1 MKSTAVLQVD
11 FMLNECLKVMV
22 SIGQNFLLWLC
33 WILETLRKVSV
44 KLKMLVMVMFDR
56 RRYKNLRWSVFHSQ
70 SYFWN
75 TYASF
80 LQYCCP
86 WSRRS
91 RHCICSLWLLVNEE
105 FYCSVSHALDQLI
118 VYLAFLRH
126 SRAEPAGRIC
136 LRPCIWR
143 IWFFHTMG
151 PWWKAS
157 SLTS

>member
-22 SIGQNFLLWLC
+22 SFGQNFLLRLC

-44 KLKMLVMVMFDR
+44 KSKMLVMVMFDR
-56 RRYKNLRWSVFHSQ
+56 RLGRYKTLRWSVFHSQ

-91 RHCICSLWLLVNEE
+91 RHCFCFAVTSCQWQVLLQRQPCSGSTHCLPGMSA
-105 FYCSVSHALDQLI
+105 SVSSWAGWTHLSTALHLTDML
-118 VYLAFLRH
+118 
-126 SRAEPAGRIC
+126 
-136 LRPCIWR
+136 
-143 IWFFHTMG
+143 
-151 PWWKAS
+151 S
-157 SLTS
+157 SS